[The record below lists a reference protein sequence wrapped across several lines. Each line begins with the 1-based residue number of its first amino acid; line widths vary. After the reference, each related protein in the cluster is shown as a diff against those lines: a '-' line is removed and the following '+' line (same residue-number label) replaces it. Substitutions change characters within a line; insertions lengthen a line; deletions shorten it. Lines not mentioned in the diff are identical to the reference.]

1 MRKTKSSAKVVKKK
15 LQALQKRREKCDLK
29 ELRKAKKNVRAV
41 VHLVT

>member
-1 MRKTKSSAKVVKKK
+1 MRKKKSAAKVARKK

-29 ELRKAKKNVRAV
+29 ELRKARKKVRAV